1 MIHKLSPAALVLA
14 VAAAAWSPIAS
25 ASAQAYPDGVYAEI
39 TTNKGL
45 IVLRLEHEKTPLA
58 AMSFVGLAEGTI
70 RNEALPA
77 RNSLL
82 RRLPNGTGSWPG
94 MSSNAA
100 SREAEPRPRGPGY
113 QIPNEIVPGLS
124 HDHAGAVGLAN
135 SGPHTGGSQW
145 YITLADRSYLD
156 GNLTVFGEV
165 VEGMDVVRSIAQGD
179 DIRTIRIVRVG
190 AEAQSFRPTSET
202 FLPMVEAAKA
212 RVREEEKAR
221 LAKEEA
227 LIAERWPEAVVGEKG
242 VRRIVLR
249 EGAGPAPLAGE
260 KIRVRYS
267 GTTLLENL
275 AFVSTADGTPYRG
288 TAAEA
293 FEVEI
298 GKTRLFAAL
307 DAALAAMTRGE
318 ARRLIV
324 PWEQGYGRNGFY
336 ARQREGEKRFLIPPF
351 ARLVVEVERID

>member
-1 MIHKLSPAALVLA
+1 V
-14 VAAAAWSPIAS
+14 S
-25 ASAQAYPDGVYAEI
+25 ASAQAYPDGVYAEV

-70 RNEALPA
+70 RVEALP
-77 RNSLL
+77 
-82 RRLPNGTGSWPG
+82 PGTPYFDGSKWHRVVAGHVIQCGQPG
-94 MSSNAA
+94 GGVKAQ
-100 SREAEPRPRGPGY
+100 GPGY
-113 QIPNEIVPGLS
+113 QLPNEIAPGLS

-165 VEGMDVVRSIAQGD
+165 VRGMDVVKTIAQGD
-179 DIRTIRIVRVG
+179 DILTIRIVRMG
-190 AEAQSFRPTSET
+190 AKAEAFRPTTEA
-202 FLPMVEAAKA
+202 FLPMIEAAKE
-212 RVREEEKAR
+212 RVRAEEKAR
-221 LAKEEA
+221 LEKEEA
-227 LIAERWPEAVVGEKG
+227 LIASHWPEAVADEKG
-242 VRRIVLR
+242 VRTIVLLQ
-249 EGAGPAPLAGE
+249 GTGPAPVAGD
-260 KIRVRYS
+260 KTRVRYT

-288 TAAEA
+288 TSAAA
-293 FEVEI
+293 FEVEV

-307 DAALAAMTRGE
+307 DAALAAMKRGE
-318 ARRLIV
+318 RRRLIV

-336 ARQREGEKRFLIPPF
+336 AKAREGEKRFLIPPF
-351 ARLVVEVERID
+351 ARLVVEVEILDAP